1 MSVGLMWACSL
12 GHVKVDRGW
21 FNVGLQ
27 PGTRQGRQG
36 WFNVGLQPGTRQGRQ
51 GWFNVGLQS
60 GTRQGRQGIPKNIKI
75 IKHILNRIWSTVWHK
90 KNGQIIHVLNTKCFR
105 WTDSDG
111 RRLHQH
117 NQYDFFIVDKL
128 FSQVI
133 VEKLF

>member
-1 MSVGLMWACSL
+1 M
-12 GHVKVDRGW
+12 
-21 FNVGLQ
+21 GLQ
-27 PGTRQGRQG
+27 PGTRQGRTG
-36 WFNVGLQPGTRQGRQ
+36 Y
-51 GWFNVGLQS
+51 S
-60 GTRQGRQGIPKNIKI
+60 KKHKNYKTHF
-75 IKHILNRIWSTVWHK
+75 KSYLKYSVSQ